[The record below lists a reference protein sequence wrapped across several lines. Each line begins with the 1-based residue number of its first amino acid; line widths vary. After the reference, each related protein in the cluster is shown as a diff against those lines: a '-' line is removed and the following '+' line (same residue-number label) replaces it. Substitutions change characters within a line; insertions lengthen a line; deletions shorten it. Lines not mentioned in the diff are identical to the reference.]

1 LEGADASSCQ
11 LSNVVLL
18 QRGLLEADP
27 IPAIGPGYQ
36 QATLGHLQ
44 LILSLYQA
52 RMSPIC

>member
-1 LEGADASSCQ
+1 MPAAASCPMRFYYSA
-11 LSNVVLL
+11 
-18 QRGLLEADP
+18 GLLEADP